1 MILADIKVKIDA
13 IANIAISSFLVL
25 KLIGILL
32 LAIDF
37 VRSRITLALISGF
50 NNCAFVF
57 GSDFFVVVFYSGS
70 FVFVNVLPNAC
81 GRLRLLKSRFIKT
94 THCSQRAD
102 ILVSIFI
109 FWSASQLFLQF
120 ISGCRRLGGASAAL
134 LTLLADCI
142 LIAQRWFLL
151 PTRSRESLFWFGS
164 SIWSVWRGRE
174 AWVGVL
180 LIKSGDKR
188 RSRCAL
194 FWHGYLLWSRWT
206 SETRRVA
213 ISFSLEHF

>member
-1 MILADIKVKIDA
+1 VIIWLSFFIFHFEYALVFVDEPEVVVHGVHGMILADIKVKIDA

-32 LAIDF
+32 LAIDS

-70 FVFVNVLPNAC
+70 FVFINVLPNAC

-109 FWSASQLFLQF
+109 F
-120 ISGCRRLGGASAAL
+120 
-134 LTLLADCI
+134 
-142 LIAQRWFLL
+142 
-151 PTRSRESLFWFGS
+151 
-164 SIWSVWRGRE
+164 
-174 AWVGVL
+174 
-180 LIKSGDKR
+180 
-188 RSRCAL
+188 
-194 FWHGYLLWSRWT
+194 
-206 SETRRVA
+206 
-213 ISFSLEHF
+213 